1 MRTEGMADYICEC
14 NVEGVG
20 LKLSHDIVAKF
31 GERTMDV
38 ILNEPWKLSEVEKVG
53 RKRAKSLH
61 DTFAKMFGKDV
72 EEAKR
77 KENELAR
84 VRSMFYHKCGIAP
97 YLRREIEAKY
107 GEDKAVETI
116 ERNPYQL
123 AEDISGI
130 GFKKADAIASTL
142 GITGDDPR
150 RIRAGLKYVMTE
162 RLTNGHCCMLRLSLV
177 IVAAN
182 KDHLHLTQ
190 KVVAAEVD
198 AAISAGL
205 IAEDIG
211 MIYLP
216 EYQKAEQYVANALLS
231 LRENRKA
238 LYGSG
243 DAAAY
248 ADMATRQ
255 TGIKY
260 NDEQRTAISMAATEG
275 VMILTGGP
283 GTGKTTTLRGML
295 AVLTHYGYTYELCAP
310 TGRAAKRMSEMTG
323 EEARTIHRMLGFQS
337 GQFEYDEMKPLAADV
352 IICDEVSMVDLLLM
366 QSLLKA
372 IKPVGRLI
380 LIGDNDQLPSVGPGK
395 VLGDMIDSH
404 TIPTVKLTYIHRQQN
419 GSRIVMNAHRI
430 INGMWPEVNNSKGSD
445 FFYKEVKDYDECSD
459 EVLTLV
465 SGRLATAYP
474 GMTVQVLCPRR
485 SDTPTCCNKMNELI
499 QEAVNPRGPF
509 VEHYGTIYRKG
520 DRVMQTKNNY
530 AKEVFNG
537 SLGEIVSV
545 VGDMVY
551 VKFDDDDRELLY
563 MNEDLSELDLAYA
576 TTIHKSQGSE
586 YDIVIL
592 TMMKSDTSMLRRNL
606 VYTAVTRAKKVCIIV
621 GQRDAMDYALRDWT
635 QEKRYTMLKD
645 RLEAGGEV
653 NPCDKNAR

>member
-1 MRTEGMADYICEC
+1 MTTEGMADYICEC

-20 LKLSHDIVAKF
+20 LKLSHDIVARF

-61 DTFAKMFGKDV
+61 DTFARMFGKDV

-97 YLRREIEAKY
+97 YLRREIESKY
-107 GEDKAVETI
+107 GEDKAVATI

-162 RLTNGHCCMLRLSLV
+162 RLNNGHCCMLRMSLV

-182 KDHLHLTQ
+182 KDHLNLTQ

-205 IAEDIG
+205 IAEDMG

-216 EYQKAEQYVANALLS
+216 EYLKAEQYVASALLS
-231 LRENRKA
+231 LRRNRKA

-255 TGIKY
+255 TGINY
-260 NDEQRTAISMAATEG
+260 NEEQRTAISMAATDG

-323 EEARTIHRMLGFQS
+323 EEARTIHRLLEFQDGKFS
-337 GQFEYDEMKPLAADV
+337 RDEMKPLAADV

-372 IKPVGRLI
+372 IKPGGRLI

-430 INGMWPEVNNSKGSD
+430 INGVWPEVNNSKGSD
-445 FFYKEVKDYDECSD
+445 FFYKEVKDYDECAE

-465 SGRLATAYP
+465 SCRLATAYP

-485 SDTPTCCNKMNELI
+485 SDTPTCCNKMNEII
-499 QEAVNPRGPF
+499 QQAVNPRGPF

-520 DRVMQTKNNY
+520 DRVMQAKNNY
-530 AKEVFNG
+530 GKEVFNG

-545 VGDMVY
+545 VGDIVY

-563 MNEDLSELDLAYA
+563 TNEDLSELDLAYA

-645 RLEAGGEV
+645 RLEAGAV
-653 NPCDKNAR
+653 STDSSR

>member
-1 MRTEGMADYICEC
+1 MTTEGMAEYICEC
-14 NVEGVG
+14 NVKGIG
-20 LKLSHDIVAKF
+20 KKLSQDIVDRF
-31 GERTMDV
+31 GRKTFDV
-38 ILNEPWKLSEVEKVG
+38 ILNDWTRLMNVEGIGKMKAKNLHNVFTMKFGAEVEEEKRRQNEVE
-53 RKRAKSLH
+53 RK
-61 DTFAKMFGKDV
+61 
-72 EEAKR
+72 
-77 KENELAR
+77 
-84 VRSMFYHKCGIAP
+84 RSMFYHKCGIAP

-107 GEDKAVETI
+107 GDDKAMATI

-150 RIRAGLKYVMTE
+150 RIRAGLKYVLTE
-162 RLTNGHCCMLRLSLV
+162 RLTNGHCCMLRQSLV

-182 KDHLHLTQ
+182 KDHLQLTQ

-198 AAISAGL
+198 SAISEGL
-205 IAEDIG
+205 IAEDMG

-216 EYQKAEQYVANALLS
+216 EYLKAEQYVARELLFLRANRRIPSNA
-231 LRENRKA
+231 EVIV
-238 LYGSG
+238 
-243 DAAAY
+243 
-248 ADMATRQ
+248 DMAKKQ
-255 TGIKY
+255 TGIEY
-260 NDEQRTAISMAATEG
+260 NAEQRDAIRKAATEG

-310 TGRAAKRMSEMTG
+310 TGRAAKRMSEMTNQP
-323 EEARTIHRMLGFQS
+323 ASTIHRLLEFRDGKFS
-337 GQFEYDEMKPLAADV
+337 RDEAKPLAADV

-372 IKPVGRLI
+372 IKPGGRLI
-380 LIGDNDQLPSVGPGK
+380 LIGDNDQLPSVGPGR

-430 INGMWPEVNNSKGSD
+430 INGVWPEVNNSKGSD
-445 FFYKEVKDYDECSD
+445 FFYKQVESSDECID

-465 SGRLATAYP
+465 SGRLKTAYP

-485 SDTPTCCNKMNELI
+485 SDTQTCCNKMNELI
-499 QEAVNPRGPF
+499 QQAVNPRGPF

-530 AKEVFNG
+530 GKDVFNG
-537 SLGEIVSV
+537 SLGKIVSV
-545 VGDMVY
+545 IGDMVY

-563 MNEDLSELDLAYA
+563 TNEDMSELDLAYA

-586 YDIVIL
+586 YDIVIVTL
-592 TMMKSDTSMLRRNL
+592 MEADTVMLRRNL
-606 VYTAVTRAKKVCIIV
+606 LYTAVTRGKKVCIIV
-621 GQRDAMDYALRDWT
+621 GQKKAMDQTLGIWA
-635 QEKRYTMLKD
+635 QEKRFTMLKE
-645 RLEAGGEV
+645 RLM
-653 NPCDKNAR
+653 DLQ

>member
-1 MRTEGMADYICEC
+1 MTTEGMADYICEC

-20 LKLSHDIVAKF
+20 LKLSHDIVARF

-38 ILNEPWKLSEVEKVG
+38 ILNEWQRLTEVEKVG

-61 DTFAKMFGKDV
+61 DTFARMFGKDV

-77 KENELAR
+77 KQNELER

-97 YLRREIEAKY
+97 YLRREIEEKY
-107 GEDKAVETI
+107 GEDKAVATI

-142 GITGDDPR
+142 GIVGADPR
-150 RIRAGLKYVMTE
+150 RIRAGLKFVLTE
-162 RLTNGHCCMLRLSLV
+162 RLTNGHCCMLRQSLA

-182 KDHLHLTQ
+182 KDHLQLTQ

-198 AAISAGL
+198 AAISDGL
-205 IAEDIG
+205 ITEDMG

-216 EYQKAEQYVANALLS
+216 EYLKAEQYVASALLS
-231 LRENRKA
+231 LRQNRRIPSNA
-238 LYGSG
+238 EVIV
-243 DAAAY
+243 
-248 ADMATRQ
+248 DMAKRQ
-255 TGIKY
+255 TGIEY
-260 NDEQRTAISMAATEG
+260 NAEQRDAIRKAASEG

-310 TGRAAKRMSEMTG
+310 TGRAAKRMSEMTNQP
-323 EEARTIHRMLGFQS
+323 ASTIHRLLEFQDGKFS
-337 GQFEYDEMKPLAADV
+337 RDEMKPLAADV

-372 IKPVGRLI
+372 IKPGGRLI

-395 VLGDMIDSH
+395 VLGDMIDSRM
-404 TIPTVKLTYIHRQQN
+404 IPTVKLTYIHRQQN

-430 INGMWPEVNNSKGSD
+430 INGVWPEVNNSKGSD
-445 FFYKEVKDYDECSD
+445 FFYKKVEVADECID

-485 SDTPTCCNKMNELI
+485 SDTPTCCNKMNEII
-499 QEAVNPRGPF
+499 QEVVNPRGPF

-621 GQRDAMDYALRDWT
+621 GQCDAMDYALRDWT

-645 RLEAGGEV
+645 RLEAGSEV
-653 NPCDKNAR
+653 NP

>member
-1 MRTEGMADYICEC
+1 MTTDGMAEYICEC
-14 NVEGVG
+14 KVKGIG
-20 LKLSHDIVAKF
+20 KKLSQDIVARFGRNTFEVILKDWSRLMKVEGIGKMRGKNLHNVFTMKF
-31 GERTMDV
+31 GAE
-38 ILNEPWKLSEVEKVG
+38 
-53 RKRAKSLH
+53 
-61 DTFAKMFGKDV
+61 V

-77 KENELAR
+77 KQNELAR

-97 YLRREIEAKY
+97 YLRRSIEAKY
-107 GEDKAVETI
+107 GEDKAVATI
-116 ERNPYQL
+116 EKNPYQL

-150 RIRAGLKYVMTE
+150 RIRAGLKFVLTE
-162 RLTNGHCCMLRLSLV
+162 RLTNGHCCMLRQSLV

-182 KDHLHLTQ
+182 KDHLQLTQ

-198 AAISAGL
+198 AAISEGL
-205 IAEDIG
+205 ITEDMG

-216 EYQKAEQYVANALLS
+216 EYLKAEQYVARALLS
-231 LRENRKA
+231 LRQNSKA
-238 LYGSG
+238 QDGSG
-243 DAAAY
+243 YAAAY
-248 ADMATRQ
+248 ADMATKQ

-310 TGRAAKRMSEMTG
+310 TGRAAKRMSEMTNKP
-323 EEARTIHRMLGFQS
+323 ASTIHRLLEFQEGKFS
-337 GQFEYDEMKPLAADV
+337 RDEMKPLAADV

-372 IKPVGRLI
+372 IKPGGRLI
-380 LIGDNDQLPSVGPGK
+380 LIGDNDQLPSVGAGR

-430 INGMWPEVNNSKGSD
+430 INGYWPEIDNSKTSD
-445 FFYKEVKDYDECSD
+445 FFYKQVESADECID
-459 EVLTLV
+459 EVLTMV

-474 GMTVQVLCPRR
+474 GLGVQVLCPRR
-485 SDTPTCCNKMNELI
+485 SDKPTCCNKMNELI
-499 QEAVNPRGPF
+499 QHAVNPRGPF
-509 VEHYGTIYRKG
+509 VEHCGTIYRKG
-520 DRVMQTKNNY
+520 DRVMQTRNNY
-530 AKEVFNG
+530 AKWVFNG
-537 SLGEIVSV
+537 SMGVIESV
-545 VGDMVY
+545 VDDMVY

-563 MNEDLSELDLAYA
+563 TNEDLSELDLAYA

-586 YDIVIL
+586 YDIVIVTL
-592 TMMKSDTSMLRRNL
+592 MEADTVMLRRNL
-606 VYTAVTRAKKVCIIV
+606 LYTAVTRAKKVCIIV
-621 GQRDAMDYALRDWT
+621 GQKKAMDHALSIWT
-635 QEKRYTMLKD
+635 QEKRYTMLKE
-645 RLEAGGEV
+645 RLEL
-653 NPCDKNAR
+653 

>member
-1 MRTEGMADYICEC
+1 MADYICEC

-20 LKLSHDIVAKF
+20 LKLSHDIVARF

-61 DTFAKMFGKDV
+61 DTFARMFGKDV

-107 GEDKAVETI
+107 GEDKAVATI

-162 RLTNGHCCMLRLSLV
+162 RLQNGHCCMLRLSLV

-182 KDHLHLTQ
+182 KDHLQLTQ

-205 IAEDIG
+205 IAEDMG

-216 EYQKAEQYVANALLS
+216 EYLKAEQYVARALLS
-231 LRENRKA
+231 LRENRRIP
-238 LYGSG
+238 SNSEVIV
-243 DAAAY
+243 
-248 ADMATRQ
+248 DMAKKQ
-255 TGIKY
+255 TGIEY
-260 NDEQRTAISMAATEG
+260 NAEQRDAIRKAASEG

-310 TGRAAKRMSEMTG
+310 TGRAAKRMSEMTNQP
-323 EEARTIHRMLGFQS
+323 ASTIHRLLEFQDGKFS
-337 GQFEYDEMKPLAADV
+337 RDEMKPLAADV

-372 IKPVGRLI
+372 IKPGGRLI

-395 VLGDMIDSH
+395 VLGDMIDSRM
-404 TIPTVKLTYIHRQQN
+404 IPTVKLTYIHRQQN

-430 INGMWPEVNNSKGSD
+430 INGVWPEVNNSKGSD
-445 FFYKEVKDYDECSD
+445 FFYKEVKDYDKCAE

-474 GMTVQVLCPRR
+474 SMTVQVLCPRR
-485 SDTPTCCNKMNELI
+485 SDTQTCCNKMNEII

-509 VEHYGTIYRKG
+509 VERYGTIYRKG

-563 MNEDLSELDLAYA
+563 TNEDLSELDLAYA

-645 RLEAGGEV
+645 RLEAGGGSKGCE
-653 NPCDKNAR
+653 

>member
-1 MRTEGMADYICEC
+1 
-14 NVEGVG
+14 
-20 LKLSHDIVAKF
+20 
-31 GERTMDV
+31 
-38 ILNEPWKLSEVEKVG
+38 
-53 RKRAKSLH
+53 
-61 DTFAKMFGKDV
+61 
-72 EEAKR
+72 
-77 KENELAR
+77 
-84 VRSMFYHKCGIAP
+84 
-97 YLRREIEAKY
+97 
-107 GEDKAVETI
+107 
-116 ERNPYQL
+116 
-123 AEDISGI
+123 
-130 GFKKADAIASTL
+130 
-142 GITGDDPR
+142 
-150 RIRAGLKYVMTE
+150 MTE

-182 KDHLHLTQ
+182 KDHLQLTQ

-198 AAISAGL
+198 SAIIAGL
-205 IAEDIG
+205 IAEDMG

-216 EYQKAEQYVANALLS
+216 EYLKAEQYVANALLS

-248 ADMATRQ
+248 AEMATRQ

-260 NDEQRTAISMAATEG
+260 NDEQRTAISMAAKEG

-295 AVLTHYGYTYELCAP
+295 AMLTHYGYTYELCAP

-337 GQFEYDEMKPLAADV
+337 GQFEYDDMKPLAADV

-372 IKPVGRLI
+372 IKPGGRLI

-430 INGMWPEVNNSKGSD
+430 INGVWPEVNNSKGSD
-445 FFYKEVKDYDECSD
+445 FFYKEVKDYDECAD

-499 QEAVNPRGPF
+499 QEAVNPRGQF
-509 VEHYGTIYRKG
+509 VEHYGTIYRRG

>member
-1 MRTEGMADYICEC
+1 MADYICEC

-20 LKLSHDIVAKF
+20 LKLSHDIVARF

-38 ILNEPWKLSEVEKVG
+38 ILNEWQRLTEVEKVG

-61 DTFAKMFGKDV
+61 DTFARMFGKDV

-97 YLRREIEAKY
+97 YLRREIESKY
-107 GEDKAVETI
+107 GEDKAVATI

-182 KDHLHLTQ
+182 KDHLQLTQ
-190 KVVAAEVD
+190 KVVAAEMD

-205 IAEDIG
+205 IAEDMG

-243 DAAAY
+243 DAASY

-295 AVLTHYGYTYELCAP
+295 AMLTHYGYTYELCAP

-337 GQFEYDEMKPLAADV
+337 GQFEYDDMKPLAADV

-372 IKPVGRLI
+372 IKTGGRLI

-430 INGMWPEVNNSKGSD
+430 INGVWPEVNNSKGSD
-445 FFYKEVKDYDECSD
+445 FFYKQVESADECID

-645 RLEAGGEV
+645 RLEAGST
-653 NPCDKNAR
+653 DSSR

>member
-1 MRTEGMADYICEC
+1 MADYICEC

-20 LKLSHDIVAKF
+20 LKLSHDIVARF

-97 YLRREIEAKY
+97 YLRRDIEEKY
-107 GEDKAVETI
+107 GEDKAVATI

-150 RIRAGLKYVMTE
+150 RIRAGLKFVLTE

-205 IAEDIG
+205 IAEDMG

-216 EYQKAEQYVANALLS
+216 EYLKAEQYVAQALLS
-231 LRENRKA
+231 LRENRRIPSNA
-238 LYGSG
+238 EVIV
-243 DAAAY
+243 
-248 ADMATRQ
+248 DMAKRQ
-255 TGIKY
+255 TGIEY
-260 NDEQRTAISMAATEG
+260 NAEQRDAIRKAASEG

-295 AVLTHYGYTYELCAP
+295 AVLTHYGYTYEQCAP
-310 TGRAAKRMSEMTG
+310 TGRAAKRMSEMTNQP
-323 EEARTIHRMLGFQS
+323 ASTIHRLLEFQDGKFS
-337 GQFEYDEMKPLAADV
+337 RDEMKPLAADV

-372 IKPVGRLI
+372 IKPGGRLI

-404 TIPTVKLTYIHRQQN
+404 MIPTVKLTYIHRQQN

-430 INGMWPEVNNSKGSD
+430 INGVWPDVNNSKGSD
-445 FFYKEVKDYDECSD
+445 FFYKEVKDYDECAE

-474 GMTVQVLCPRR
+474 SMTVQVLCPRR
-485 SDTPTCCNKMNELI
+485 SDTPTCCNKMNEII

-509 VEHYGTIYRKG
+509 MERYGTIYRKG

-530 AKEVFNG
+530 TKEVFNG

-645 RLEAGGEV
+645 RLEAGACSKGCE
-653 NPCDKNAR
+653 

>member
-1 MRTEGMADYICEC
+1 MADYICEC

-20 LKLSHDIVAKF
+20 LKLSHDIVARF

-38 ILNEPWKLSEVEKVG
+38 ILNEWQRLTEVEKVG

-61 DTFAKMFGKDV
+61 DTFARMFGNDV

-97 YLRREIEAKY
+97 YLRRDIESKY
-107 GEDKAVETI
+107 GEDKAVATI

-205 IAEDIG
+205 IAEDMG

-216 EYQKAEQYVANALLS
+216 EYLKAEQYVARELLFLRANRRIPSNA
-231 LRENRKA
+231 EVIV
-238 LYGSG
+238 
-243 DAAAY
+243 
-248 ADMATRQ
+248 DMAKKQ
-255 TGIKY
+255 TGIEY
-260 NDEQRTAISMAATEG
+260 NEEQRDAIRKAATEG

-295 AVLTHYGYTYELCAP
+295 AMLTHYGYTYELCAP

-323 EEARTIHRMLGFQS
+323 EEARTIHRMLGFQN
-337 GQFEYDEMKPLAADV
+337 GQFEYDDMKPLAADV

-372 IKPVGRLI
+372 IKPGGRLI

-395 VLGDMIDSH
+395 VLGDMIDSY

-430 INGMWPEVNNSKGSD
+430 INGVWPEVNNSKGSD
-445 FFYKEVKDYDECSD
+445 FFYKEVKDYDECAD

-474 GMTVQVLCPRR
+474 GMTVQVLCPRL
-485 SDTPTCCNKMNELI
+485 SDTPTCCNKMNEII

-537 SLGEIVSV
+537 SLGDIVSV

-563 MNEDLSELDLAYA
+563 TNEDLSELDLAYA

-645 RLEAGGEV
+645 RLEAGGGV

>member
-1 MRTEGMADYICEC
+1 MAEYICEC
-14 NVEGVG
+14 KVKGIG
-20 LKLSHDIVAKF
+20 KKLSRDIVDRF
-31 GERTMDV
+31 GRKTFDV
-38 ILNEPWKLSEVEKVG
+38 ILNDWSRLMNVEGIGKMKAKNIHNVFTMKFGAEVEEE
-53 RKRAKSLH
+53 KR
-61 DTFAKMFGKDV
+61 
-72 EEAKR
+72 R
-77 KENELAR
+77 QNELER
-84 VRSMFYHKCGIAP
+84 KRSMFYHKCGIAP

-107 GEDKAVETI
+107 GEDKAVATI

-130 GFKKADAIASTL
+130 GFKKADKIAETL
-142 GITGDDPR
+142 GIIGDDPR
-150 RIRAGLKYVMTE
+150 RIRSGLKYVLTE
-162 RLTNGHCCMLRLSLV
+162 RLQNGHCCMIRQSLV

-182 KDHLHLTQ
+182 KEHLQLTQ

-198 AAISAGL
+198 AAISEGL
-205 IAEDIG
+205 ITEDMG

-216 EYQKAEQYVANALLS
+216 EYLKAEQYVASALLS

-248 ADMATRQ
+248 ADMATKQ

-310 TGRAAKRMSEMTG
+310 TGRAAKRMSEMTNQP
-323 EEARTIHRMLGFQS
+323 ASTIHRLLEFQDGKFS
-337 GQFEYDEMKPLAADV
+337 RDEMKPLAADV

-372 IKPVGRLI
+372 IKPGGRLI

-404 TIPTVKLTYIHRQQN
+404 MIPTVKLTYIHRQQN

-430 INGMWPEVNNSKGSD
+430 INGYWPKIDNSKTSD
-445 FFYKEVKDYDECSD
+445 FFYKQVEVADECID
-459 EVLTLV
+459 EVLTMV

-485 SDTPTCCNKMNELI
+485 SDKPTCCNKMNELI
-499 QEAVNPRGPF
+499 QEAVNPDGPF
-509 VEHYGTIYRKG
+509 VEYCGTIYRRG
-520 DRVMQTKNNY
+520 DRVMQTRNNY
-530 AKEVFNG
+530 GKWVFNG
-537 SLGEIVSV
+537 SMGVIESV
-545 VGDMVY
+545 IGDMVY
-551 VKFDDDDRELLY
+551 VKFDDDERSALIYSRDE
-563 MNEDLSELDLAYA
+563 LSELDLAYA

-586 YDIVIL
+586 YDIVIVTL
-592 TMMKSDTSMLRRNL
+592 MESDTVMLRRNL
-606 VYTAVTRAKKVCIIV
+606 LYTAVTRAKKVCIIV
-621 GQRDAMDYALRDWT
+621 GMKKAMDKTLSIWA
-635 QEKRYTMLKD
+635 QEKRFTMLKE
-645 RLEAGGEV
+645 RLMV
-653 NPCDKNAR
+653 PQ

>member
-1 MRTEGMADYICEC
+1 MADYICEC
-14 NVEGVG
+14 NVDGVG

-61 DTFAKMFGKDV
+61 DTFARMFGKDV

-107 GEDKAVETI
+107 GEDKAVATI

-150 RIRAGLKYVMTE
+150 RIRAGLKFVMTE

-198 AAISAGL
+198 SAISAGL
-205 IAEDIG
+205 IAEDMG

-216 EYQKAEQYVANALLS
+216 EYLKAEQYVKNALLS
-231 LRENRKA
+231 LRENPKA
-238 LYGSG
+238 LYDNG

-260 NDEQRTAISMAATEG
+260 NEQQRTAISMAATEG

-295 AVLTHYGYTYELCAP
+295 AMLTHYGYTYELCAP

-323 EEARTIHRMLGFQS
+323 EEARTIHRMLGFQN
-337 GQFEYDEMKPLAADV
+337 GQFEYDDMKPLAADV

-372 IKPVGRLI
+372 IKPGGRLI

-430 INGMWPEVNNSKGSD
+430 INGVWPEVNNSKGSD
-445 FFYKEVKDYDECSD
+445 FFYKQVENADECID

>member
-1 MRTEGMADYICEC
+1 
-14 NVEGVG
+14 
-20 LKLSHDIVAKF
+20 
-31 GERTMDV
+31 
-38 ILNEPWKLSEVEKVG
+38 
-53 RKRAKSLH
+53 
-61 DTFAKMFGKDV
+61 
-72 EEAKR
+72 
-77 KENELAR
+77 
-84 VRSMFYHKCGIAP
+84 
-97 YLRREIEAKY
+97 
-107 GEDKAVETI
+107 
-116 ERNPYQL
+116 
-123 AEDISGI
+123 
-130 GFKKADAIASTL
+130 
-142 GITGDDPR
+142 
-150 RIRAGLKYVMTE
+150 
-162 RLTNGHCCMLRLSLV
+162 
-177 IVAAN
+177 
-182 KDHLHLTQ
+182 
-190 KVVAAEVD
+190 
-198 AAISAGL
+198 
-205 IAEDIG
+205 
-211 MIYLP
+211 
-216 EYQKAEQYVANALLS
+216 
-231 LRENRKA
+231 
-238 LYGSG
+238 
-243 DAAAY
+243 
-248 ADMATRQ
+248 
-255 TGIKY
+255 
-260 NDEQRTAISMAATEG
+260 
-275 VMILTGGP
+275 
-283 GTGKTTTLRGML
+283 
-295 AVLTHYGYTYELCAP
+295 
-310 TGRAAKRMSEMTG
+310 MSEMTG
-323 EEARTIHRMLGFQS
+323 EEARTIHRMLGFQN
-337 GQFEYDEMKPLAADV
+337 GQFEYDDMKPLAADV

-372 IKPVGRLI
+372 IKPGGRLI

-430 INGMWPEVNNSKGSD
+430 INGVWPEVNNSKGSD
-445 FFYKEVKDYDECSD
+445 FFYKQVESADECID

>member
-1 MRTEGMADYICEC
+1 MADYICEC

-20 LKLSHDIVAKF
+20 LKLSHDIVARF

-38 ILNEPWKLSEVEKVG
+38 ILNEWQRLTEVEKVG

-72 EEAKR
+72 EERKR

-97 YLRREIEAKY
+97 YLRRSIEAKY
-107 GEDKAVETI
+107 GEDKAVATI
-116 ERNPYQL
+116 EKNPYQL

-130 GFKKADAIASTL
+130 GFTKADKIAETL

-162 RLTNGHCCMLRLSLV
+162 RLNNGHCCMLRLSLV

-182 KDHLHLTQ
+182 KDHLKLTQ

-198 AAISAGL
+198 AAISEGL
-205 IAEDIG
+205 IAEDMG

-216 EYQKAEQYVANALLS
+216 EYLKAEQYVAQRLLS
-231 LRENRKA
+231 LRRTAGHGGENA
-238 LYGSG
+238 TEMHDGI
-243 DAAAY
+243 

-295 AVLTHYGYTYELCAP
+295 AVLNHYGYTYELCAP
-310 TGRAAKRMSEMTG
+310 TGRAAKRMSEMTNHD
-323 EEARTIHRMLGFQS
+323 ASTIHRLLEFQEGKFS
-337 GQFEYDEMKPLAADV
+337 RDESNPLAADV

-372 IKPVGRLI
+372 IKPGGRLI

-404 TIPTVKLTYIHRQQN
+404 TIPTVKLTYIHRQAE
-419 GSRIVMNAHRI
+419 GSLIIKNAHRI
-430 INGMWPEVNNSKGSD
+430 INGYWPETDNKEGSD
-445 FFYKEVKDYDECSD
+445 FFLKRVTTYEECAE
-459 EVLTLV
+459 EVLTMV

-485 SDTPTCCNKMNELI
+485 SDTQTCCNRMNELI
-499 QEAVNPRGPF
+499 QETVNRRGPF

-530 AKEVFNG
+530 AKSVFNG

-545 VGDMVY
+545 IGDMVY

-586 YDIVIL
+586 YDIVVL

-645 RLEAGGEV
+645 RLEAAAGSTGE
-653 NPCDKNAR
+653 CQ